1 VCPVGLHHSGHCPH
15 FPLPQPILHDLIRPH
30 APEAPVQAQALHKTR
45 AFERRGR
52 LFIIKGM
59 INQRAD
65 AWARQMGSARTF
77 PTLSSFQ
84 GWRMGLCVHGELAC
98 VHVSSCMHTVPRASV
113 AVPVYRCIYAC
124 VPMCAY
130 TCMCMSVCAHSCV

>member
-65 AWARQMGSARTF
+65 AWARQMGSARTCQ
-77 PTLSSFQ
+77 TLSSFQ
-84 GWRMGLCVHGELAC
+84 GWRMGLCTCELLHAHSSPCKCSCTCVQVHICLCAN
-98 VHVSSCMHTVPRASV
+98 V
-113 AVPVYRCIYAC
+113 CIYMHVHEC
-124 VPMCAY
+124 VCTLMCVSAA
-130 TCMCMSVCAHSCV
+130 S